1 MIQFNEKIKYYL
13 VISFKVVNKAKLNNY
28 AHKLYFK
35 IYMSRWDILVIL
47 NVRNKVVY
55 SITLAFTSLIML
67 RTIVMV
73 FGIFSEL

>member
-1 MIQFNEKIKYYL
+1 
-13 VISFKVVNKAKLNNY
+13 
-28 AHKLYFK
+28 
-35 IYMSRWDILVIL
+35 MSRWDILVIL

-55 SITLAFTSLIML
+55 SITLAFTLLIML